1 MASPRSRFKNWL
13 RRPGNKKKLL
23 GLYRRQRGNC
33 FYCNT
38 HVPYI
43 QEQHVTYEEHGNH
56 ATFDHEIPLSKGG
69 RIGISNLVMAC
80 WECNQKRNQEDID
93 YKNYLRKKDMALD
106 PTLRME
112 QHSKINKEA
121 NWTKLL
127 EELRGTEREGIEDF
141 IKYITERTDFKT
153 APASTKYHMN
163 YPGGLAEHTL
173 NVLRFTR
180 EVQEKLQ
187 VPDIDPHSLTLAAL
201 LHDLCKVNYYI
212 VEEVFDK
219 EYKNETNRWRKM
231 EVWGVDDLIPLGHGE
246 KSVIIASRYIKLN
259 LEEMAA
265 IRWHMAWSDQG
276 VHSYYPSGAPFK
288 TSLDKYPLLKLLMLG
303 DEMAELYES
312 FAYEG

>member
-1 MASPRSRFKNWL
+1 M
-13 RRPGNKKKLL
+13 
-23 GLYRRQRGNC
+23 
-33 FYCNT
+33 T
-38 HVPYI
+38 
-43 QEQHVTYEEHGNH
+43 
-56 ATFDHEIPLSKGG
+56 
-69 RIGISNLVMAC
+69 NLVMAC
-80 WECNQKRNQEDID
+80 WECNQERNNEDNYYRD
-93 YKNYLRKKDMALD
+93 YIENKKKEKNMALD

-127 EELRGTEREGIEDF
+127 EELKATEREGMDDF
-141 IKYITERTDFKT
+141 IKFLDERTDFKT
-153 APASTKYHMN
+153 APASTKYHMS
-163 YPGGLAEHTL
+163 YPGGLCEHTL

-180 EVQEKLQ
+180 HAQNLLM
-187 VPDIDPHSLTLAAL
+187 VPDINAHSLTLAAI
-201 LHDLCKVNYYI
+201 LHDLCKVNYYT

-231 EVWGVDDLIPLGHGE
+231 EVYGVEDQVPLGHGE
-246 KSVIIASRYIKLN
+246 KSVILALRYLKLS

-265 IRWHMAWSDQG
+265 IRWHMAWRDQG